1 MPAAFL
7 IHERTQCDHEISMQ
21 FMAAEVPEIAGSPL
35 VTDGE
40 ENIIKAIYT
49 YNTLVSTELYVPSL
63 QYRRVPL
70 WRNSSVL
77 PSQPAVMSVAR
88 R

>member
-7 IHERTQCDHEISMQ
+7 INERTQFDHEISMQ
-21 FMAAEVPEIAGSPL
+21 FMAVEVPEIAGSPL

-40 ENIIKAIYT
+40 ENITKAIYT
-49 YNTLVSTELYVPSL
+49 YNTPVSTELYIPSL
-63 QYRRVPL
+63 QYRRVL
-70 WRNSSVL
+70 LRRKSSVL